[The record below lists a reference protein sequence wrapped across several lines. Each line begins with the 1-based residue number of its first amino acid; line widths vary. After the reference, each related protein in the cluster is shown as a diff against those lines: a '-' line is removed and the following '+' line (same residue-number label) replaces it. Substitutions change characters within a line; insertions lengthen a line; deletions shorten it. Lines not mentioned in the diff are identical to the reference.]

1 MAGSQKE
8 FELLFKLKAALG
20 PNFNGAF
27 KSAINTNNQLR
38 DSMKNVNSLQSKI
51 DGYTKQSAAIDKNKE
66 RLALLN
72 AEHDRLQQE
81 LQQTG
86 EPTDAL
92 RKKLERNESQ
102 IQQTTAKIQEQERQ
116 LNSYAEELREAGVN
130 TDNLE
135 EANGRLQKSY
145 EKLQSSQQTLQKIN
159 EKQQQ
164 VQQSISKT
172 KGQLLGTIGAI
183 GAIATAV
190 YAGPVQAAQK
200 YETAIAK
207 VGTIAD
213 TQEVPLGTLSQQI
226 MQLSNQTG
234 IAASAVADD
243 VYNAISAGQKTA
255 DAVNFVTNSTKLAK
269 AGFAESSQTLDVL
282 TTVLNAYGMSADK
295 VGTVS
300 DMLVQTQN
308 KGKVTVG
315 ELASSMGKIIPT
327 ANASNVSLEQ
337 LCAGYAIMTSKGI
350 AAAETTTYMNSMLNE
365 LSKSGSTTDKLLRE
379 KMGGSFSELMKS
391 GKSLGE
397 ILGGIQ
403 DEASKS
409 GLALSDMFS
418 SSEAGKAAMSLLSNG
433 VDGFNASVQD
443 MVNSVGATDSA
454 FAKMEDTTEAKME
467 KAKNSIANLSIV
479 LGQNLLPIVGN
490 MADKVATVVTK
501 VSEFAAANPKLVQ
514 TVLKV
519 AAGLAAL
526 KVGMLT
532 TKLVTL
538 SAEDGILS
546 LAKKL
551 VGLRAGFIE
560 NAATSAGFAAKL
572 KAAGSGVL
580 SYFGNVKGA
589 LGGVGSA
596 IGNIFSGNRV
606 IGAVTGFMGNVKA
619 SVVNGFMGLATKAGG
634 ALTGAGTKLLGLLL
648 KPFSLVGGKLG
659 PILGTVGT
667 AIANSPLGKIGGL
680 ITRGITGAFSKATT
694 LIAPLG
700 NAVKT
705 VLGPLGNL
713 AKTALGPLGGI
724 AGKILPVVGAIT
736 TIITVIKLVQTHLE
750 EIRSFIQRTFGD
762 EALAVFDKIVAVITN
777 VENTI
782 KNVFSGENI
791 GAARDKIQELFGDKG
806 AAVFDTFVNVLGT
819 VKNAVSEVVGF
830 ITANVVPV
838 AEQVLQVITTQVIP
852 GIVSFIQAAA
862 PTIMQIIQS
871 VADFIG
877 AIIPVIG
884 SFIAGLMPII
894 SEIIT
899 FISTY
904 VLPIISELF
913 SFICSTVL
921 PAISDAIQAILPV
934 VQNVLQTLLPAIQ
947 TALSTIWNIVSPI
960 IQGILAAVQF
970 VMPTIQAIVQ
980 SGVQAISGVIS
991 GIVTVLNGIITFIT
1005 GVFSGNW
1012 RQAWEGIKSIFSG
1025 IWQAIKSV
1033 CTGAINGI
1041 ISAVNTVIRGLN
1053 KVKVPD
1059 WVPGVGGK
1067 GINIS
1072 EIPMLA
1078 KGSSN
1083 TPDTF
1088 IAGEAGPELI
1098 TNAPGRTVFTA
1109 SQTRSIMAAQNTAAT
1124 TAAAVAPTTAPTT
1137 TAQTVNNYNTAPEVT
1152 AGAGNNGGGAKNVT
1166 INNNPTIV
1174 VSGVQAIS
1182 GVISGIVT
1190 VLNGIITF
1198 ITGVFSGN
1206 WRQAWEGIKSI
1217 FSGIWQAI
1225 KSVCTGAIN
1234 GIISAVNTVIRGLN
1248 KVKVPDWVPGVG
1260 GKGINISEIPMLAK
1274 GSSNTP
1280 DTFIAGEA
1288 GPELITNAP
1297 GRTVFTASQTRS
1309 IMAAQNTAAT
1319 TAAAVAPTTA
1329 PTTTA
1334 QTVNNYNTA
1343 PEVTAGAGNN
1353 GGGAKNVTI
1362 NNNPTIV
1369 VNGDKPEDLDA
1380 KLEENNKRLLRDVE
1394 ELLDEK
1400 EDKERRQKYD

>member
-308 KGKVTVG
+308 NGKVTVG

-433 VDGFNASVQD
+433 VDGFNASVQE

-467 KAKNSIANLSIV
+467 KAKNSIANLGIV

-490 MADKVATVVTK
+490 LADKVATVVTK

-519 AAGLAAL
+519 PAGLAAL

-705 VLGPLGNL
+705 VLGPIGNL

-724 AGKILPVVGAIT
+724 TGKILPVVGVIT
-736 TIITVIKLVQTHLE
+736 TIITVIQLVKNHLE
-750 EIRSFIQRTFGD
+750 EIRGFIQRTFGD
-762 EALAVFDKIVAVITN
+762 EALAVFDKIVSVITN
-777 VENTI
+777 IGDTI
-782 KNVFSGENI
+782 KNVFSDGNI

-830 ITANVVPV
+830 ITTYVVPV
-838 AEQVLQVITTQVIP
+838 AEQVLQVIVTQVIP

-871 VADFIG
+871 IADFIG
-877 AIIPVIG
+877 AIIPV
-884 SFIAGLMPII
+884 
-894 SEIIT
+894 
-899 FISTY
+899 
-904 VLPIISELF
+904 SELF

-921 PAISDAIQAILPV
+921 PAISTAIQAILPV
-934 VQNVLQTLLPAIQ
+934 VTNVLQTLLPAIQ
-947 TALSTIWNIVSPI
+947 TALTTIWNIVSPI
-960 IQGILAAVQF
+960 IQGILAAIQF
-970 VMPTIQAIVQ
+970 VMPTIQSIVQ

-991 GIVTVLNGIITFIT
+991 GIATVLNGIITFIT

-1012 RQAWEGIKSIFSG
+1012 RQAWEGIKQIFSG
-1025 IWQAIKSV
+1025 IWQGIKSV
-1033 CTGAINGI
+1033 CTGVINGI

-1078 KGSSN
+1078 KGSKN

-1109 SQTRSIMAAQNTAAT
+1109 DQTRNILAAQNTAAT
-1124 TAAAVAPTTAPTT
+1124 TAAAVAPTAQTT
-1137 TAQTVNNYNTAPEVT
+1137 TAPQTVNNYNTAPEVT
-1152 AGAGNNGGGAKNVT
+1152 AGAGSGGGSANNVT
-1166 INNNPTIV
+1166 INNSPTIV
-1174 VSGVQAIS
+1174 I
-1182 GVISGIVT
+1182 
-1190 VLNGIITF
+1190 
-1198 ITGVFSGN
+1198 
-1206 WRQAWEGIKSI
+1206 
-1217 FSGIWQAI
+1217 
-1225 KSVCTGAIN
+1225 
-1234 GIISAVNTVIRGLN
+1234 
-1248 KVKVPDWVPGVG
+1248 
-1260 GKGINISEIPMLAK
+1260 
-1274 GSSNTP
+1274 
-1280 DTFIAGEA
+1280 
-1288 GPELITNAP
+1288 
-1297 GRTVFTASQTRS
+1297 
-1309 IMAAQNTAAT
+1309 
-1319 TAAAVAPTTA
+1319 
-1329 PTTTA
+1329 
-1334 QTVNNYNTA
+1334 
-1343 PEVTAGAGNN
+1343 
-1353 GGGAKNVTI
+1353 
-1362 NNNPTIV
+1362 
-1369 VNGDKPEDLDA
+1369 NGDKPEDLDA
-1380 KLEENNKRLLRDVE
+1380 KLEENNRKLLRDVE
-1394 ELLDEK
+1394 DLLDEK
-1400 EDKERRQKYD
+1400 EDKEKRQKYD

>member
-921 PAISDAIQAILPV
+921 PAISDAILPV

-1174 VSGVQAIS
+1174 V
-1182 GVISGIVT
+1182 
-1190 VLNGIITF
+1190 
-1198 ITGVFSGN
+1198 
-1206 WRQAWEGIKSI
+1206 
-1217 FSGIWQAI
+1217 
-1225 KSVCTGAIN
+1225 
-1234 GIISAVNTVIRGLN
+1234 
-1248 KVKVPDWVPGVG
+1248 
-1260 GKGINISEIPMLAK
+1260 
-1274 GSSNTP
+1274 
-1280 DTFIAGEA
+1280 
-1288 GPELITNAP
+1288 
-1297 GRTVFTASQTRS
+1297 
-1309 IMAAQNTAAT
+1309 
-1319 TAAAVAPTTA
+1319 
-1329 PTTTA
+1329 
-1334 QTVNNYNTA
+1334 
-1343 PEVTAGAGNN
+1343 
-1353 GGGAKNVTI
+1353 
-1362 NNNPTIV
+1362 
-1369 VNGDKPEDLDA
+1369 NGDKPEDLDA

>member
-226 MQLSNQTG
+226 MELSNKTG
-234 IAASAVADD
+234 IAANAIADD
-243 VYNAISAGQKTA
+243 VYNAISAGQKTG

-659 PILGTVGT
+659 PI
-667 AIANSPLGKIGGL
+667 
-680 ITRGITGAFSKATT
+680 
-694 LIAPLG
+694 
-700 NAVKT
+700 
-705 VLGPLGNL
+705 
-713 AKTALGPLGGI
+713 
-724 AGKILPVVGAIT
+724 VVGAIT

-762 EALAVFDKIVAVITN
+762 EALAVFDKIVSVITN
-777 VENTI
+777 IGDTI
-782 KNVFSGENI
+782 KNVFSDGNI

-830 ITANVVPV
+830 ITTYVVPV
-838 AEQVLQVITTQVIP
+838 AEQVLQVIVTQVIP

-871 VADFIG
+871 IADFIG

-921 PAISDAIQAILPV
+921 PAISAAIQAILPV
-934 VQNVLQTLLPAIQ
+934 VTNVLQTLLPAIQ
-947 TALSTIWNIVSPI
+947 TALTTIWNIVSPI
-960 IQGILAAVQF
+960 IQGILAAIQF
-970 VMPTIQAIVQ
+970 VMPTIQSIVQ

-991 GIVTVLNGIITFIT
+991 GIATVLNGIITFIT

-1012 RQAWEGIKSIFSG
+1012 RQAWEGIKQIFSG
-1025 IWQAIKSV
+1025 IWQGIKSV
-1033 CTGAINGI
+1033 CTGVINGI

-1078 KGSSN
+1078 KGSKN

-1109 SQTRSIMAAQNTAAT
+1109 DQTRNILAAQNTAAT
-1124 TAAAVAPTTAPTT
+1124 TAAAVAPTAQTT
-1137 TAQTVNNYNTAPEVT
+1137 TAPQTVNNYNTAPEVT
-1152 AGAGNNGGGAKNVT
+1152 AGAGSGGGSANNVT
-1166 INNNPTIV
+1166 INNSPTIV
-1174 VSGVQAIS
+1174 I
-1182 GVISGIVT
+1182 
-1190 VLNGIITF
+1190 
-1198 ITGVFSGN
+1198 
-1206 WRQAWEGIKSI
+1206 
-1217 FSGIWQAI
+1217 
-1225 KSVCTGAIN
+1225 
-1234 GIISAVNTVIRGLN
+1234 
-1248 KVKVPDWVPGVG
+1248 
-1260 GKGINISEIPMLAK
+1260 
-1274 GSSNTP
+1274 
-1280 DTFIAGEA
+1280 
-1288 GPELITNAP
+1288 
-1297 GRTVFTASQTRS
+1297 
-1309 IMAAQNTAAT
+1309 
-1319 TAAAVAPTTA
+1319 
-1329 PTTTA
+1329 
-1334 QTVNNYNTA
+1334 
-1343 PEVTAGAGNN
+1343 
-1353 GGGAKNVTI
+1353 
-1362 NNNPTIV
+1362 
-1369 VNGDKPEDLDA
+1369 NGDKPEDLDA
-1380 KLEENNKRLLRDVE
+1380 KLEENNRKLLRDVE
-1394 ELLDEK
+1394 DLLDEK
-1400 EDKERRQKYD
+1400 EDKEKRQKYD

>member
-8 FELLFKLKAALG
+8 FELLFKLKASLG
-20 PNFNGAF
+20 GNFNSTF

-38 DSMKNVNSLQSKI
+38 DSLKNVNSLQSKI

-66 RLALLN
+66 RLAQLN

-86 EPTDAL
+86 EPTEAL
-92 RKKLERNESQ
+92 RKKLEKNENQ
-102 IQQTTAKIQEQERQ
+102 IQQTTAKIEEQEKQ
-116 LNSYAEELREAGVN
+116 LNSYADELKAAGVN

-145 EKLQSSQQTLQKIN
+145 EKLQTSQQTLQKLN
-159 EKQQQ
+159 DKQQQ
-164 VQQSISKT
+164 VEQSISKT

-183 GAIATAV
+183 SAVV
-190 YAGPVQAAQK
+190 YAGPVQVAQQ
-200 YETAIAK
+200 YEKAIAK

-226 MQLSNQTG
+226 MELSNKTG
-234 IAASAVADD
+234 IAANAIADD
-243 VYNAISAGQKTA
+243 VYNAISAGQKTG

-295 VGTVS
+295 VNTVS

-365 LSKSGSTTDKLLRE
+365 LSKSGSTTDKLLRQ
-379 KMGGSFSELMKS
+379 KMGGSFAELMAS

-403 DEASKS
+403 EEASKS

-433 VDGFNASVQD
+433 VDGFNSSVQD

-467 KAKNSIANLSIV
+467 KAKNSIANLGIV

-490 MADKVATVVTK
+490 LADKVAVVVTK

-514 TVLKV
+514 TALKV

-538 SAEDGILS
+538 SAQDGILS

-560 NAATSAGFAAKL
+560 NAATSVSFAEKL
-572 KAAGSGVL
+572 KTAGSGIL

-589 LGGVGSA
+589 MGGVGSA

-606 IGAVTGFMGNVKA
+606 IGAVTGFMGGVKQ
-619 SVVNGFMGLATKAGG
+619 SIVSGFL
-634 ALTGAGTKLLGLLL
+634 
-648 KPFSLVGGKLG
+648 
-659 PILGTVGT
+659 
-667 AIANSPLGKIGGL
+667 
-680 ITRGITGAFSKATT
+680 
-694 LIAPLG
+694 
-700 NAVKT
+700 
-705 VLGPLGNL
+705 
-713 AKTALGPLGGI
+713 GI
-724 AGKILPVVGAIT
+724 AGKILPVVGVIT
-736 TIITVIKLVQTHLE
+736 TIITVIQLVKNHLE
-750 EIRSFIQRTFGD
+750 EIRGFIQRTFGD
-762 EALAVFDKIVAVITN
+762 EALAVFDKIVSVITN
-777 VENTI
+777 IGDTI
-782 KNVFSGENI
+782 KNVFSDGNI

-830 ITANVVPV
+830 ITTYVVPV
-838 AEQVLQVITTQVIP
+838 AEQVLQVIVTQVIP

-871 VADFIG
+871 IADFIG

-921 PAISDAIQAILPV
+921 PAISAAIQAILPV
-934 VQNVLQTLLPAIQ
+934 VTNVLQTLLPAIQ
-947 TALSTIWNIVSPI
+947 TALTTIWNIVSPI
-960 IQGILAAVQF
+960 IQGILAAIQF
-970 VMPTIQAIVQ
+970 AMPTIQSIVQ

-991 GIVTVLNGIITFIT
+991 GIATVLNGIITFIT

-1012 RQAWEGIKSIFSG
+1012 RQAWEGIKQIFSG
-1025 IWQAIKSV
+1025 IWQGIKSV
-1033 CTGAINGI
+1033 CTGVINGI

-1078 KGSSN
+1078 KGSKN

-1109 SQTRSIMAAQNTAAT
+1109 DQTRNILAAQNTAAT
-1124 TAAAVAPTTAPTT
+1124 TAAAVAPTTAQTT
-1137 TAQTVNNYNTAPEVT
+1137 TAPQTVNNYNTAPEVA
-1152 AGAGNNGGGAKNVT
+1152 AGAGSGGGSANNVT
-1166 INNNPTIV
+1166 INNSPTIV
-1174 VSGVQAIS
+1174 I
-1182 GVISGIVT
+1182 
-1190 VLNGIITF
+1190 
-1198 ITGVFSGN
+1198 
-1206 WRQAWEGIKSI
+1206 
-1217 FSGIWQAI
+1217 
-1225 KSVCTGAIN
+1225 
-1234 GIISAVNTVIRGLN
+1234 
-1248 KVKVPDWVPGVG
+1248 
-1260 GKGINISEIPMLAK
+1260 
-1274 GSSNTP
+1274 
-1280 DTFIAGEA
+1280 
-1288 GPELITNAP
+1288 
-1297 GRTVFTASQTRS
+1297 
-1309 IMAAQNTAAT
+1309 
-1319 TAAAVAPTTA
+1319 
-1329 PTTTA
+1329 
-1334 QTVNNYNTA
+1334 
-1343 PEVTAGAGNN
+1343 
-1353 GGGAKNVTI
+1353 
-1362 NNNPTIV
+1362 
-1369 VNGDKPEDLDA
+1369 NGDKPEDLDA
-1380 KLEENNKRLLRDVE
+1380 KLEENNRKLLRDVE
-1394 ELLDEK
+1394 DLLDEK
-1400 EDKERRQKYD
+1400 EDKEKRQKYD

>member
-8 FELLFKLKAALG
+8 FELLFKLKASLG
-20 PNFNGAF
+20 GNFNSTF

-38 DSMKNVNSLQSKI
+38 DSLKNVNSLQSKI

-66 RLALLN
+66 RLAQLN

-86 EPTDAL
+86 EPTEAL
-92 RKKLERNESQ
+92 RKKLEKNENQ
-102 IQQTTAKIQEQERQ
+102 IQQTTAKIEEQEKQ
-116 LNSYAEELREAGVN
+116 LNSYADELKAAGVN

-145 EKLQSSQQTLQKIN
+145 EKLQTSQQTLQKLN
-159 EKQQQ
+159 DKQQQ
-164 VQQSISKT
+164 VEQSISKT

-183 GAIATAV
+183 SAVAAAV
-190 YAGPVQAAQK
+190 YAGPVQAAQQ
-200 YETAIAK
+200 YEKAIAK

-226 MQLSNQTG
+226 MELSNKTG
-234 IAASAVADD
+234 IAANAIADD
-243 VYNAISAGQKTA
+243 VYNAISAGQKTG

-295 VGTVS
+295 VSTVS

-365 LSKSGSTTDKLLRE
+365 LSKSGSTTDKLLRQ
-379 KMGGSFSELMKS
+379 KMGGSFAELMAS

-403 DEASKS
+403 EEASKS

-433 VDGFNASVQD
+433 VDGFNSSVQD

-467 KAKNSIANLSIV
+467 KAKNSIANLGIV

-490 MADKVATVVTK
+490 LADKVAVVVTK

-514 TVLKV
+514 TALKV

-538 SAEDGILS
+538 SAQDGILS

-551 VGLRAGFIE
+551 LGLRAGFIE
-560 NAATSAGFAAKL
+560 NAATSVSFAEKL
-572 KAAGSGVL
+572 KTAGSGIL

-589 LGGVGSA
+589 MGGVGSA
-596 IGNIFSGNRV
+596 IGN
-606 IGAVTGFMGNVKA
+606 
-619 SVVNGFMGLATKAGG
+619 
-634 ALTGAGTKLLGLLL
+634 
-648 KPFSLVGGKLG
+648 
-659 PILGTVGT
+659 
-667 AIANSPLGKIGGL
+667 
-680 ITRGITGAFSKATT
+680 
-694 LIAPLG
+694 
-700 NAVKT
+700 
-705 VLGPLGNL
+705 GNL

-724 AGKILPVVGAIT
+724 AGKILPVVGVIT
-736 TIITVIKLVQTHLE
+736 TIITVIQLVKNHLE
-750 EIRSFIQRTFGD
+750 EIRGFIQRTFGD
-762 EALAVFDKIVAVITN
+762 EALAVFDKIVSAITN
-777 VENTI
+777 IGDTI
-782 KNVFSGENI
+782 KNVFSDGDI

-830 ITANVVPV
+830 ITTYVVPV
-838 AEQVLQVITTQVIP
+838 AEQVLQVIVTQVIP

-871 VADFIG
+871 IADFIG
-877 AIIPVIG
+877 AI
-884 SFIAGLMPII
+884 SA
-894 SEIIT
+894 
-899 FISTY
+899 
-904 VLPIISELF
+904 
-913 SFICSTVL
+913 
-921 PAISDAIQAILPV
+921 AIQAILPV
-934 VQNVLQTLLPAIQ
+934 VTNVLQTLLPAIQ
-947 TALSTIWNIVSPI
+947 TALTTIWNIVSPI
-960 IQGILAAVQF
+960 IQGILAAIQF
-970 VMPTIQAIVQ
+970 AMPTIQSIVQ

-991 GIVTVLNGIITFIT
+991 GIATVLNGIITFIT

-1012 RQAWEGIKSIFSG
+1012 RQAWEGIKQIFSG
-1025 IWQAIKSV
+1025 IWQGIKSV
-1033 CTGAINGI
+1033 CTGVINGI

-1078 KGSSN
+1078 KGSKN

-1109 SQTRSIMAAQNTAAT
+1109 DQTRNILAAQNTAAT
-1124 TAAAVAPTTAPTT
+1124 TAAAVAPTAQTT
-1137 TAQTVNNYNTAPEVT
+1137 TAPQTVNNYNTAPEVT
-1152 AGAGNNGGGAKNVT
+1152 AGAGSGGGSANNVT
-1166 INNNPTIV
+1166 INNSPTIV
-1174 VSGVQAIS
+1174 I
-1182 GVISGIVT
+1182 
-1190 VLNGIITF
+1190 
-1198 ITGVFSGN
+1198 
-1206 WRQAWEGIKSI
+1206 
-1217 FSGIWQAI
+1217 
-1225 KSVCTGAIN
+1225 
-1234 GIISAVNTVIRGLN
+1234 
-1248 KVKVPDWVPGVG
+1248 
-1260 GKGINISEIPMLAK
+1260 
-1274 GSSNTP
+1274 
-1280 DTFIAGEA
+1280 
-1288 GPELITNAP
+1288 
-1297 GRTVFTASQTRS
+1297 
-1309 IMAAQNTAAT
+1309 
-1319 TAAAVAPTTA
+1319 
-1329 PTTTA
+1329 
-1334 QTVNNYNTA
+1334 
-1343 PEVTAGAGNN
+1343 
-1353 GGGAKNVTI
+1353 
-1362 NNNPTIV
+1362 
-1369 VNGDKPEDLDA
+1369 NGDKPEDLDA
-1380 KLEENNKRLLRDVE
+1380 KLEENNRKLLRDVE
-1394 ELLDEK
+1394 DLLDEK
-1400 EDKERRQKYD
+1400 EDKEKRQKYD

>member
-8 FELLFKLKAALG
+8 FELLFKLKASLG
-20 PNFNGAF
+20 GNFNSTF

-38 DSMKNVNSLQSKI
+38 DSLKNVNSLQSKI

-66 RLALLN
+66 RLAQLN

-86 EPTDAL
+86 EPTEAL
-92 RKKLERNESQ
+92 RKKLEKNENQ
-102 IQQTTAKIQEQERQ
+102 IQQTTAKIEEQEKQ
-116 LNSYAEELREAGVN
+116 LNSYADELKAAGIN

-145 EKLQSSQQTLQKIN
+145 EKLQTSQQTLQKLN
-159 EKQQQ
+159 DKQQQ
-164 VQQSISKT
+164 VEQSISKT
-172 KGQLLGTIGAI
+172 KGQLVGTIGAI
-183 GAIATAV
+183 STVAAAV
-190 YAGPVQAAQK
+190 YAGPVQAAQQ
-200 YETAIAK
+200 YEKAIAK

-226 MQLSNQTG
+226 MELSNKTG
-234 IAASAVADD
+234 IAANAIADD
-243 VYNAISAGQKTA
+243 VYNAISAGQKTG

-295 VGTVS
+295 VSTVS

-365 LSKSGSTTDKLLRE
+365 LSKSGSTTDKLLRQ
-379 KMGGSFSELMKS
+379 KMGGSFAELMAS

-403 DEASKS
+403 QEASKS

-433 VDGFNASVQD
+433 VDGFNSSVQD

-467 KAKNSIANLSIV
+467 KAKNSIANLGIV

-490 MADKVATVVTK
+490 LADKVAVVVTK

-514 TVLKV
+514 TALKV

-538 SAEDGILS
+538 SAQDGILS
-546 LAKKL
+546 LVKKL

-560 NAATSAGFAAKL
+560 NAATSVSFAEKL
-572 KAAGSGVL
+572 KTAGSGIL

-589 LGGVGSA
+589 MGGVGSA

-606 IGAVTGFMGNVKA
+606 IGAVTGFMGGVKQ
-619 SVVNGFMGLATKAGG
+619 SIVSGFL
-634 ALTGAGTKLLGLLL
+634 
-648 KPFSLVGGKLG
+648 
-659 PILGTVGT
+659 
-667 AIANSPLGKIGGL
+667 
-680 ITRGITGAFSKATT
+680 
-694 LIAPLG
+694 
-700 NAVKT
+700 
-705 VLGPLGNL
+705 
-713 AKTALGPLGGI
+713 GI
-724 AGKILPVVGAIT
+724 AGKILPVVGVIT
-736 TIITVIKLVQTHLE
+736 TIITVIQLVKNHLE
-750 EIRSFIQRTFGD
+750 EIREFIQRTFGD
-762 EALAVFDKIVAVITN
+762 EALAVFDKIVSVITN
-777 VENTI
+777 VGDTI
-782 KNVFSGENI
+782 KNVFSDGNI

-830 ITANVVPV
+830 ITTYVVPV
-838 AEQVLQVITTQVIP
+838 AEQVLQVIATQVIP

-871 VADFIG
+871 IADFIG

-913 SFICSTVL
+913 SFVCSTVL
-921 PAISDAIQAILPV
+921 PAISAAIQAILPV
-934 VQNVLQTLLPAIQ
+934 VTNVLQTLLPAIQ
-947 TALSTIWNIVSPI
+947 TALTTIWNIVSPI
-960 IQGILAAVQF
+960 IQGILAAIQF
-970 VMPTIQAIVQ
+970 VMPTIQSIVQ

-991 GIVTVLNGIITFIT
+991 GIATVLNGITTFIT

-1012 RQAWEGIKSIFSG
+1012 RQAWEGIKQIFSG
-1025 IWQAIKSV
+1025 IWQGIKSV
-1033 CTGAINGI
+1033 CTGVINGI

-1078 KGSSN
+1078 KGSKN

-1109 SQTRSIMAAQNTAAT
+1109 DQTRNILAAQNTAAT
-1124 TAAAVAPTTAPTT
+1124 TAAAVAPTTAQTT
-1137 TAQTVNNYNTAPEVT
+1137 TAPQTVNNYNTAPEVT
-1152 AGAGNNGGGAKNVT
+1152 AGAGSGGGSANNVT
-1166 INNNPTIV
+1166 INNSPTIV
-1174 VSGVQAIS
+1174 I
-1182 GVISGIVT
+1182 
-1190 VLNGIITF
+1190 
-1198 ITGVFSGN
+1198 
-1206 WRQAWEGIKSI
+1206 
-1217 FSGIWQAI
+1217 
-1225 KSVCTGAIN
+1225 
-1234 GIISAVNTVIRGLN
+1234 
-1248 KVKVPDWVPGVG
+1248 
-1260 GKGINISEIPMLAK
+1260 
-1274 GSSNTP
+1274 
-1280 DTFIAGEA
+1280 
-1288 GPELITNAP
+1288 
-1297 GRTVFTASQTRS
+1297 
-1309 IMAAQNTAAT
+1309 
-1319 TAAAVAPTTA
+1319 
-1329 PTTTA
+1329 
-1334 QTVNNYNTA
+1334 
-1343 PEVTAGAGNN
+1343 
-1353 GGGAKNVTI
+1353 
-1362 NNNPTIV
+1362 
-1369 VNGDKPEDLDA
+1369 NGDKPEDLDA
-1380 KLEENNKRLLRDVE
+1380 KLEENNRKLLRDVE
-1394 ELLDEK
+1394 DMLDEK
-1400 EDKERRQKYD
+1400 EDKEKRQKYD

>member
-418 SSEAGKAAMSLLSNG
+418 SSEAGKATMSLLSNG

-580 SYFGNVKGA
+580 SYFGNAKGA

-724 AGKILPVVGAIT
+724 AGKILPVVGVIT

-777 VENTI
+777 VGNTI

-852 GIVSFIQAAA
+852 GIV
-862 PTIMQIIQS
+862 
-871 VADFIG
+871 
-877 AIIPVIG
+877 

-1124 TAAAVAPTTAPTT
+1124 TAAAVAPTT
-1137 TAQTVNNYNTAPEVT
+1137 E
-1152 AGAGNNGGGAKNVT
+1152 
-1166 INNNPTIV
+1166 
-1174 VSGVQAIS
+1174 
-1182 GVISGIVT
+1182 
-1190 VLNGIITF
+1190 
-1198 ITGVFSGN
+1198 
-1206 WRQAWEGIKSI
+1206 
-1217 FSGIWQAI
+1217 
-1225 KSVCTGAIN
+1225 
-1234 GIISAVNTVIRGLN
+1234 
-1248 KVKVPDWVPGVG
+1248 
-1260 GKGINISEIPMLAK
+1260 
-1274 GSSNTP
+1274 
-1280 DTFIAGEA
+1280 
-1288 GPELITNAP
+1288 
-1297 GRTVFTASQTRS
+1297 
-1309 IMAAQNTAAT
+1309 
-1319 TAAAVAPTTA
+1319 